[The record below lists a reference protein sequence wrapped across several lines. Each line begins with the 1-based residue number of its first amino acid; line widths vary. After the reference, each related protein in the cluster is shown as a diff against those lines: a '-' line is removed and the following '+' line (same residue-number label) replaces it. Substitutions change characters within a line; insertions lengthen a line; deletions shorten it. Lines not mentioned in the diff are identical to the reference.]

1 MSELYD
7 KMFTRSEKEEAI
19 WQKIE
24 EERERFK
31 NTVEYKEHDKKM
43 NALFKEESDAHK
55 KRIIEAKEYRTKRFS
70 RKETVETD
78 EEKTQRLSETKK
90 KHAEKFASYPEVLQH
105 AIKAYEALS
114 EDAKR
119 VFERETWCYHNEL
132 SEMKNKQITEE
143 QTRQLHYILVQTCI
157 DFINEEGLKDVD
169 AVSFSADALQESA
182 KYNEWTSATDSFLTL
197 EGVEKSEEDGG
208 FFVRKLINKSY

>member
-1 MSELYD
+1 MSELWH
-7 KMFTRSEKEEAI
+7 KMFDKTEKEEEI
-19 WQKIE
+19 WKKINE
-24 EERERFK
+24 ENERFESTPEVLEHREK
-31 NTVEYKEHDKKM
+31 INKLYKEV
-43 NALFKEESDAHK
+43 SDAQK
-55 KRIIEAKEYRTKRFS
+55 ERINDAKEYRRKRFP
-70 RKETVETD
+70 RKKV
-78 EEKTQRLSETKK
+78 SETKEEKEKRLEEAK
-90 KHAEKFASYPEVLQH
+90 KRHEETIASYPQALCN
-105 AIKAYEALS
+105 AIEAYESLS

-182 KYNEWTSATDSFLTL
+182 KYNEWTSATDSFLSL
-197 EGVEKSEEDGG
+197 EGIEKSEEDGG
-208 FFVRKLINKSY
+208 FMVRKIIDKSF

>member
-19 WQKIE
+19 WQKID
-24 EERERFK
+24 EERKRFQ
-31 NTVEYKEHDKKM
+31 NTAEYKEHDEKM
-43 NALFKEESDAHK
+43 DALFKEASDAHK
-55 KRIIEAKEYRTKRFS
+55 ERISEAKEYRRKRFP

-78 EEKTQRLSETKK
+78 EEKAQRLAEMKK
-90 KHAEKFASYPEVLQH
+90 KHAEKFASYPEILQN

-119 VFERETWCYHNEL
+119 VFEHETWCYHNEL

-157 DFINEEGLKDVD
+157 DFINENNLKDVD
-169 AVSFSADALQESA
+169 AVSFSADALQESS
-182 KYNEWTSATDSFLTL
+182 KYNEWTPATDSFLTL
-197 EGVEKSEEDGG
+197 EGVEESEEYGG
-208 FFVRKLINKSY
+208 FPVRKLITKSY